1 MFSRFVVTLEME
13 FLIYSL
19 PPLKNTENRMP
30 LFTVNTCIYP
40 VPKLL
45 GSKVVGKT

>member
-19 PPLKNTENRMP
+19 LPLKNTENKMP
-30 LFTVNTCIYP
+30 LFTVSQYMY
-40 VPKLL
+40 LAS
-45 GSKVVGKT
+45 SKVNRV